1 MNYKNENEKEVF
13 ECEYVGNDGKK
24 MTGRDFVKI
33 LNKIR
38 EEFDGVNFYEFEFS
52 RDNFMVAL
60 TNEAKTSLSIN

>member
-1 MNYKNENEKEVF
+1 MNYKKENENENGKEVF
-13 ECEYVGNDGKK
+13 DCEYVGNIGKK

-60 TNEAKTSLSIN
+60 TN